1 MHDVVAVEH
10 PDRAELNPDGYSAP
24 EQLAHLRRGRR
35 RGEIPIEVC
44 LAHECVTHGS
54 ADTPGFES
62 RLLERASDVDD
73 LAGRA

>member
-1 MHDVVAVEH
+1 
-10 PDRAELNPDGYSAP
+10 
-24 EQLAHLRRGRR
+24 
-35 RGEIPIEVC
+35 VC
-44 LAHECVTHGS
+44 FAHEGVTHGS